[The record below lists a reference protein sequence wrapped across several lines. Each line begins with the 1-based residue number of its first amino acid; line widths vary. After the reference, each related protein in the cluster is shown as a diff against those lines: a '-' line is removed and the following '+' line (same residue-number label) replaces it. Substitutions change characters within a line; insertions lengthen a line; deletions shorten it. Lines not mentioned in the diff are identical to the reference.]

1 MSHIMLV
8 PLDGSSASEQALPL
22 ARRIARATLAHV
34 VLVRVAHAF
43 AVPGVDPTKAQLAVI
58 AEARDYLEEHAATRR
73 SVWLPKLRRFTEK
86 PGRGSCTN

>member
-1 MSHIMLV
+1 MSQIMLV

-43 AVPGVDPTKAQLAVI
+43 AVTGVDPTKA
-58 AEARDYLEEHAATRR
+58 
-73 SVWLPKLRRFTEK
+73 
-86 PGRGSCTN
+86 